1 MFKKRRINHIHG
13 AVNIYE
19 KSDGTVVYENIKL
32 KTDTISEE
40 EMEKRERVLKKL
52 NEVALREKYPLIPEK
67 RVKEETKRNYN
78 REVVVDKPIEDSDW
92 IRQEL
97 MKMDLER
104 KLEGTFDTYQER
116 NRIIL
121 KKKSQEE
128 AER

>member
-1 MFKKRRINHIHG
+1 MFKKRRINHTHG

-19 KSDGTVVYENIKL
+19 KSDGTVVYENIEL

-78 REVVVDKPIEDSDW
+78 KEVVVDKPIEDSDW

>member
-1 MFKKRRINHIHG
+1 
-13 AVNIYE
+13 
-19 KSDGTVVYENIKL
+19 
-32 KTDTISEE
+32 
-40 EMEKRERVLKKL
+40 MEKRERVLKKL

-78 REVVVDKPIEDSDW
+78 KEVVVDKPIEDSDW

>member
-1 MFKKRRINHIHG
+1 LFKKRRINHIHG

-19 KSDGTVVYENIKL
+19 KRDGTVVYENIKL